1 MENCTDYY
9 LYDKAN
15 DSLVKF
21 SDGDIIFYG
30 DKDEAENDCFGN
42 ESIVQYE
49 DLNIKHKLKIA
60 EQVIKQ
66 LKD

>member
-21 SDGDIIFYG
+21 SKGDIIFYG
-30 DKDEAENDCFGN
+30 DIDEAENDCFGN
-42 ESIVQYE
+42 ECIVQYNN
-49 DLNIKHKLKIA
+49 LPIHKKLQIA
-60 EQVIKQ
+60 EQVIQQ
-66 LKD
+66 LKN

>member
-21 SDGDIIFYG
+21 SNGDIIFYG

-42 ESIVQYE
+42 EYIVQYN
-49 DLNIKHKLKIA
+49 DLPIHKKLQIA
-60 EQVIKQ
+60 EQVIEQ
-66 LKD
+66 LKN